1 MRMLS
6 DPSHLQFLNWLHNCS
21 NKNLEGR
28 GILRLQMS
36 CYLNVRFLADQV
48 SSEVGLNE
56 DGGLYLC
63 ESSREGERRAWAVVC
78 VCTHIMGGDKNVCCK
93 YQLNPTYCVAHSS
106 LTKGISSNTMSS
118 RPEW

>member
-1 MRMLS
+1 M
-6 DPSHLQFLNWLHNCS
+6 NWLHNCS

-28 GILRLQMS
+28 GILRLEMS

-56 DGGLYLC
+56 DGGLYLR

-78 VCTHIMGGDKNVCCK
+78 VYAHILWGEIKMCVENIGLIQLTVWPTH
-93 YQLNPTYCVAHSS
+93 P
-106 LTKGISSNTMSS
+106 
-118 RPEW
+118 